1 MIVVKDLSYS
11 AEDPSH
17 LLRILDPS
25 NKNSFFKNK
34 CQNVGLLFLQN
45 FMQKLDFA

>member
-11 AEDPSH
+11 AEDPYH
-17 LLRILDPS
+17 LLRILDTS
-25 NKNSFFKNK
+25 IKNSFFKNK